1 MTVTGEIGSESDEED
16 LSGVDGLSFLFH
28 GEVSGVGCSFT
39 NIIA

>member
-1 MTVTGEIGSESDEED
+1 MTVTGEIGSEIED
-16 LSGVDGLSFLFH
+16 LSGVDGLSFFFH